1 MKSKKELAFR
11 VASPADMD
19 TLIGL
24 MREYYAY
31 SQLKFDPRAAE
42 RAMKRLLRDESLG
55 RVWLIEESTHLVG
68 YFIITFVFSLEFH
81 GEVAILDELHINAA
95 YRGRGIGKSVL
106 AFVHEFCAMQG
117 IRAMRLEVEHA
128 NIQAQG
134 LYRKS
139 GFKEHTRYLMSKWV
153 DDSR

>member
-1 MKSKKELAFR
+1 MKSKKEPTFR
-11 VASPADMD
+11 VASPDD
-19 TLIGL
+19 LETLVGL

-31 SQLKFDPRAAE
+31 DRLKFDSRAAE
-42 RAMKRLLRDESLG
+42 KAMKHLLRDESLG
-55 RVWLIEESTHLVG
+55 RVWLIEESDHSVG
-68 YFIITFVFSLEFH
+68 YFVITFLFSLEFH
-81 GEVAILDELHINAA
+81 GEVAVLDELHINAA

-106 AFVHEFCAMQG
+106 AFAHEFCTMQG
-117 IRAMRLEVEHA
+117 IKAMRLEVEHA

-139 GFKEHTRYLMSKWV
+139 GFKEHTRYVMTKWV

>member
-1 MKSKKELAFR
+1 
-11 VASPADMD
+11 MD
-19 TLIGL
+19 TLVGL

-31 SQLKFDPRAAE
+31 DRLKFDSRSAE
-42 RAMKRLLRDESLG
+42 KAMKRLLHDESLG

-68 YFIITFVFSLEFH
+68 YFVVTFAFSLEFH
-81 GEVAILDELHINAA
+81 GEVAVLDELHINAA
-95 YRGRGIGKSVL
+95 HRGRGIGKSVL

-117 IRAMRLEVEHA
+117 IKAIRLEVEHA

-139 GFKEHTRYLMSKWV
+139 GFKEHTRYLMTKWI

>member
-1 MKSKKELAFR
+1 MKQRKEPTFR
-11 VASPADMD
+11 VASPADLE
-19 TLIGL
+19 TLVGL

-31 SQLKFDPRAAE
+31 DRLKFDSRTAE
-42 RAMKRLLRDESLG
+42 KAMKHLLRDESLG

-68 YFIITFVFSLEFH
+68 YFVVTFVFSLEFH
-81 GEVAILDELHINAA
+81 GEVAVLDELHINAA
-95 YRGRGIGKSVL
+95 HRGRGIGKSVL

-117 IRAMRLEVEHA
+117 IKAIRLEVEHA

-134 LYRKS
+134 LYKKS
-139 GFKEHTRYLMSKWV
+139 GFKEHTRYLMTKWI